1 MKMDKLFRRR
11 AVRTSFGQN
20 IREIFLTVFFSFVML
35 FVPICV
41 FAILILLSSVAIF
54 SWSYTQRSIQAH
66 HYLFLLPYLSLLQVV
81 LVQFLLYQN
90 YVKPSTPRDQW
101 FAFLSMLIPLRIY
114 LIEDK
119 RQAFIYHVSST
130 INSCSCILLSSL
142 LLLIAIFYQ
151 PDEEDPNNGF
161 FIFMLE
167 LPVPLIL
174 YFVLAVLV
182 ASLLHWYMVIS
193 PNFSTPHFT
202 PDYEMLEVRLASFP
216 SFWSYGFCNLV
227 LKEKLR
233 TSPTYSEESLEI
245 SPREWAFLEK

>member
-1 MKMDKLFRRR
+1 M
-11 AVRTSFGQN
+11 
-20 IREIFLTVFFSFVML
+20 
-35 FVPICV
+35 
-41 FAILILLSSVAIF
+41 
-54 SWSYTQRSIQAH
+54 
-66 HYLFLLPYLSLLQVV
+66 
-81 LVQFLLYQN
+81 
-90 YVKPSTPRDQW
+90 
-101 FAFLSMLIPLRIY
+101 
-114 LIEDK
+114 
-119 RQAFIYHVSST
+119 
-130 INSCSCILLSSL
+130 

-174 YFVLAVLV
+174 YFVLMMLV

-233 TSPTYSEESLEI
+233 TLPTYSEESLEI
-245 SPREWAFLEK
+245 SPREWAFLEQVVESHTDKTSPVKDEHIQRKKTLEDILELEDLTPQMKFSLLDKTEEETQVKKQLLKKLGYTRAMISTRDHFSPLHFAEAGFFYSHPRLTGLQVRYF